1 MFLSIGDRDLG
12 LHSIL
17 TRGVRT
23 HLNFFFPL
31 SCYLTAKLAEVHPN
45 TPKNTFITLK
55 TEFINK
61 HLGEDVFKIYPQ
73 SASPEI
79 SNNVGA

>member
-1 MFLSIGDRDLG
+1 MKVSATLPGIQGKIPL
-12 LHSIL
+12 LL
-17 TRGVRT
+17 
-23 HLNFFFPL
+23 LNTKASRVPPP
-31 SCYLTAKLAEVHPN
+31 HPQ
-45 TPKNTFITLK
+45 NTFIALK
-55 TEFINK
+55 TAFINK